1 LLLQQQ
7 FQLTRLF
14 KHQTLKEVE
23 MLFWD
28 RKYFLTIKLRKCS
41 LYLMYLSKQFCSDIY
56 NTFLPKII
64 YLYIINVTIGRVL
77 FSNPIAFRRF
87 SNSSNLF

>member
-56 NTFLPKII
+56 ITFLPKII
-64 YLYIINVTIGRVL
+64 YLYIINIIMVFCYLAIK
-77 FSNPIAFRRF
+77 
-87 SNSSNLF
+87 

>member
-41 LYLMYLSKQFCSDIY
+41 SYLGNVFIKAILFWYIHYFSSKNYIPVHHKY
-56 NTFLPKII
+56 NYGFL
-64 YLYIINVTIGRVL
+64 L
-77 FSNPIAFRRF
+77 FSN
-87 SNSSNLF
+87 